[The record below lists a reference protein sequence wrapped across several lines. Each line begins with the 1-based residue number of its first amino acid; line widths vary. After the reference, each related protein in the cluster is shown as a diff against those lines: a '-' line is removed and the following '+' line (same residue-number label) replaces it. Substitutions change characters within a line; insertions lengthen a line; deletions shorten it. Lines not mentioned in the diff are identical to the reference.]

1 MVRIS
6 TKIKVAMKQAVNG
19 VVIQGIATAS
29 TLVDTLIPSIPQD
42 IPVIQMALLLL
53 LAMVWMDI
61 SLAPQFI

>member
-42 IPVIQMALLLL
+42 IPVIQMALPLL